1 MTDYE
6 IRWITDQ
13 LAVGHAPMSYR
24 HLDEIRAQGI
34 TAIVNLCGEY
44 CDLHE
49 LEQGH
54 GFEVYYLPIA
64 DERAPDP
71 AELDKA
77 LDWLDEAVYL
87 GKKVLVHCRFGIGRT
102 GTFVTSYLLRR
113 GFGIKSAK
121 KRLQQIRSAP
131 TSFSQW
137 RLLRKVGKQEKQL
150 TVREPSLEG
159 KHVLDLAP
167 YFAEYRELARQ
178 ADAAMR
184 HRAEQSPGFLVCGTE
199 TVACCGRLLFVQF
212 IEAAYLNHYLNKVLA
227 RDQRLAAVQRAVEC
241 SRRFSAGSGKPAG
254 NARGEIPAPA
264 PDATEHGVLARP
276 GPNRDAYRCPL
287 SVEDRCIVFEH
298 RPLACR
304 LFGLEGADRH
314 EGLNPADR
322 LSPAQSRTLLYRIS
336 RDLFFALNGVFL
348 EGRSLLFPLPHVI
361 SGKFIQDYFGF
372 LKKGVTPI

>member
-1 MTDYE
+1 MSDYE

-49 LEQGH
+49 LEEGH
-54 GFEVYYLPIA
+54 GFEVYYLPIP
-64 DERAPDP
+64 DERAPDL
-71 AELDKA
+71 AELEKA
-77 LDWLDEAVYL
+77 LDWLDESVYL

-102 GTFVTSYLLRR
+102 GTFVTSYLLRC

-121 KRLQQIRSAP
+121 KRLKQIRSSP

-137 RLLRKVGKQEKQL
+137 RMLRKVGKQEKQL

-167 YFAEYRELARQ
+167 YFADYRELARQ
-178 ADAAMR
+178 ADVTFR
-184 HRAEQSPGFLVCGTE
+184 RQAERSPGLLVCGTE
-199 TVACCGRLLFVQF
+199 TATCCGRLLFLQF
-212 IEAAYLNHYLNKVLA
+212 IEAAYLSHTMNKVLT
-227 RDQRLAAVQRAVEC
+227 REQRLAAVERAVEC
-241 SRRFSAGSGKPAG
+241 SRRFSSGPVKSTD
-254 NARGEIPAPA
+254 NARGLIPAAAPEATEYGVPA
-264 PDATEHGVLARP
+264 PP
-276 GPNRDAYRCPL
+276 GPNEDAYRCPL
-287 SVEDRCIVFEH
+287 SVEDRCILFDH

-304 LFGLEGADRH
+304 LFGLEDANRG
-314 EGLNPADR
+314 ENLNPAEG

-336 RDLFFALNGVFL
+336 QDLFFALNGVFI
-348 EGRSLLFPLPHVI
+348 EGRSLLFPLPHVV

-372 LKKGVTPI
+372 LKTTGT

>member
-13 LAVGHAPMSYR
+13 LAVGHAPMSYQ

-54 GFEVYYLPIA
+54 GFEVYYLPIP
-64 DERAPDP
+64 DERAPDL
-71 AELDKA
+71 AELEKA

-113 GFGIKSAK
+113 GFGIKSAR
-121 KRLQQIRSAP
+121 KRLKQIRSTP

-137 RLLRKVGKQEKQL
+137 RLLRKVSKQEKQL

-178 ADAAMR
+178 ADVALR
-184 HRAEQSPGFLVCGTE
+184 QRAEESPGFLVCGTE
-199 TVACCGRLLFVQF
+199 TPACCGRLLFLQF
-212 IEAAYLNHYLNKVLA
+212 IEAAYLSHTLNKVLA
-227 RDQRLAAVQRAVEC
+227 REQRLAAIERAVEG
-241 SRRFSAGSGKPAG
+241 SRWFSAGPEKLPD
-254 NARGEIPAPA
+254 NA
-264 PDATEHGVLARP
+264 
-276 GPNRDAYRCPL
+276 RDAYRCPL
-287 SVEDRCIVFEH
+287 SVEDRCIVFDH

-304 LFGLEGADRH
+304 LFGLEDSNPDEDLNPT
-314 EGLNPADR
+314 EGL
-322 LSPAQSRTLLYRIS
+322 SIAQSRTLLYRIS
-336 RDLFFALNGVFL
+336 QDLFFSLNGIFI
-348 EGRSLLFPLPHVI
+348 EGRSLLFPLPHVV
-361 SGKFIQDYFGF
+361 SGRFIQDYFGF
-372 LKKGVTPI
+372 LKTIGA